1 MRFVLCGGTI
11 LVGVGMMMSEA
22 MQKLFEQEKRESVFE
37 MLKDNIKL
45 EKIIKYERVTKE
57 FVLKVANENNLN
69 VNEG

>member
-1 MRFVLCGGTI
+1 MHFGILGGTI

-22 MQKLFEQEKRESVFE
+22 MQKLFEQEKRESVII

-57 FVLKVANENNLN
+57 FVLKVANENNLQLN
-69 VNEG
+69 

>member
-1 MRFVLCGGTI
+1 MKKIVD
-11 LVGVGMMMSEA
+11 EEK
-22 MQKLFEQEKRESVFE
+22 QKDREKEKQQSVFE

-57 FVLKVANENNLN
+57 FVLKVANENNLQ

>member
-1 MRFVLCGGTI
+1 
-11 LVGVGMMMSEA
+11 MMINEEL
-22 MQKLFEQEKRESVFE
+22 QKIVDEEKQQSVFE

>member
-1 MRFVLCGGTI
+1 MI
-11 LVGVGMMMSEA
+11 SEA
-22 MQKLFEQEKRESVFE
+22 MKKIVDEEKQKDREKEKQQSVFE

-57 FVLKVANENNLN
+57 FVLKVANENNLQ

>member
-1 MRFVLCGGTI
+1 
-11 LVGVGMMMSEA
+11 MMSEA
-22 MQKLFEQEKRESVFE
+22 MQKLFEQEKQQSVFE

-57 FVLKVANENNLN
+57 FVLKVANENKLQ

>member
-1 MRFVLCGGTI
+1 
-11 LVGVGMMMSEA
+11 MMMSEA

-57 FVLKVANENNLN
+57 FIYNVANENNLN

>member
-1 MRFVLCGGTI
+1 
-11 LVGVGMMMSEA
+11 MSEEL
-22 MQKLFEQEKRESVFE
+22 QKIVDEEKQQSVFE

-57 FVLKVANENNLN
+57 FIYNVANENNLN

>member
-1 MRFVLCGGTI
+1 
-11 LVGVGMMMSEA
+11 MMSEEL
-22 MQKLFEQEKRESVFE
+22 QKIIDEEKQKDREKEKQQSVFE

-57 FVLKVANENNLN
+57 FVLKVANENNLK